1 MAKALYSALIYVYMV
16 QSTLR
21 LLTHI
26 LFLQKACELDPIL
39 PPFYS

>member
-26 LFLQKACELDPIL
+26 LFLQKACGLDPIL